1 MRVHI
6 SSTILVVGLLLAAV
20 GCGGPEERKA
30 SYLAKAQGYI
40 EEGNFPKARVA
51 LRNVLKIDP
60 KDAEAYY
67 LFAEVEEKE
76 KNWKEAYS
84 NYLRVVELVP
94 DHERALLKLGKFYLE
109 ARATDKVLEVTQ
121 KVAAKTPGNVEV
133 QTLTIAVQAI
143 KGDVP
148 GALRAAETLAGRNS
162 TNPDAAI
169 LLATLY
175 LAQNRPNE
183 VEPVLQRAVDAN
195 PGNLQLMDSFA
206 SALIR
211 LQKHDRAE
219 AVLKQIIDAE
229 PKNLDRRIRLAG
241 FYDERRQYDKAE
253 AILREVIGLDSENEQ
268 RYLALAKF
276 QYARKGMSEG
286 EAALVGA
293 RKSLPKSSAIR
304 FALGELYQLNKQ
316 PEKARTVYEEA
327 RDEFRGK
334 PAALEA
340 MVKLAALDWMVGKR
354 EEAEQQLEAVLKENP
369 RASDALLLRG
379 RIALQRGNGK
389 DAIQDLRTVLKD
401 QPELADVHALLG
413 RAYLMTSE
421 TGLARESLEQ
431 ALALNPKLIDAQ
443 MALVSL
449 DTSSGKLK
457 EARAR
462 VDGLLKQDPNNLQIM
477 SVLLNLQ
484 AAERDWAGTEHTMSR
499 ARAAGADTSAAD
511 LVEGRL
517 QQARGELEQAQASF
531 ERALARHPEAP
542 EPLIALVQ
550 LDLRRSKLP
559 QAKQRLEQ
567 MLAGH
572 PNHPYASG
580 LLGEIALIGG
590 DQPAAENRF
599 REAIQ
604 RKPDWVQPW
613 LHLATL
619 KLTQKKPD
627 EARGILENGLKAIPK
642 SEEMRLLLAKT
653 LSEAGEVDRAIE
665 EYEALLRLSP
675 RSLVAANNLASMLTD
690 QKGDQKSLERALVL
704 SKDFDKT
711 APNAFFLDT
720 LGWVHHKL
728 GNSGQ
733 AVHFIQQALA
743 KAPDHPVVNY
753 HLGVAYFKAGQKAE
767 AKAHLEKA
775 AGFAT
780 PFPGQDEAKSVLAQ
794 LEG

>member
-20 GCGGPEERKA
+20 GCGGPEEKKA
-30 SYLAKAQGYI
+30 GYLAKAQGYI
-40 EEGNFPKARVA
+40 QEGNFPKARVS

-76 KNWKEAYS
+76 KNWKNAFS
-84 NYLRVVELVP
+84 NYQRVVELLP
-94 DHERALLKLGKFYLE
+94 DHERALLKLAKFYLE
-109 ARATDKVLEVTQ
+109 ARATDKVLEMTE
-121 KVAAKTPGNVEV
+121 KVLTKTPGHVEA
-133 QTLTIAVQAI
+133 QTLNIAVQAL
-143 KGDVP
+143 KGDRA
-148 GALRAAETLAGRNS
+148 GALLAAEALGNRNP
-162 TNPDAAI
+162 TDPDAAT

-175 LAQNRPNE
+175 LAQNRPND
-183 VEPVLQRAVDAN
+183 VEPVLQRAVEAN
-195 PGNLQLMDSFA
+195 PGNLQLLDSFA

-253 AILREVIGLDSENEQ
+253 AILREVIRLDSENEQ
-268 RYLALAKF
+268 HYLALAKF
-276 QYARKGMSEG
+276 QYARKGMPEG
-286 EAALVGA
+286 EAALVEA

-304 FALGELYQLNKQ
+304 FALGELHQLNKQ

-340 MVKLAALDWMVGKR
+340 MVKLAALDWMAGKQ
-354 EEAEQQLEAVLKENP
+354 EEAEKQLAEVLKENP

-379 RIALQRGNGK
+379 KIALQRGNGK

-401 QPELADVHALLG
+401 QPELAEVHALLG

-431 ALALNPKLIDAQ
+431 ALTLNPRLTDAQ
-443 MALVSL
+443 MALVAL

-477 SVLLNLQ
+477 SVLLKLQ
-484 AAERDWAGTEHTMSR
+484 AAERDWAGTERTMSR
-499 ARAAGADTSAAD
+499 AREAGADSSAAD

-517 QQARGELEQAQASF
+517 RQARGELEQAQASF

-550 LDLRRSKLP
+550 LDLRRSKSS

-567 MLAGH
+567 TLARD
-572 PNHPYASG
+572 PKHPYAAG

-590 DQPAAENRF
+590 DQPAAESRF

-619 KLTQKKPD
+619 KLAQKKPD
-627 EARGILENGLKAIPK
+627 EARETLESGLKAIPK
-642 SEEMRLLLAKT
+642 SEEMHLLLAKT
-653 LSEAGEVDRAIE
+653 LSEAGEIDRAVE
-665 EYEALLRLSP
+665 EYEVLLRLNP

-690 QKGDQKSLERALVL
+690 QKGDQKSLERALAL
-704 SKDFDKT
+704 AKDFDKT

-753 HLGVAYFKAGQKAE
+753 HLGVAYFKTGQKVE